1 MLSGALLLA
10 LLPVMALASPVPPT
24 FYGFGC
30 SAGDTYCNDPFNDGK
45 QYISICDGNG
55 NLHIVTDLATAKRT
69 FAIRSGGHAPSPY
82 DASINAQP
90 ASGSLWTRCSTL
102 PTTLQRRSSRSAPA
116 KRLHVWLK
124 YVFMSDTFRRRP
136 AIVSYG
142 QESVARRR
150 AAQRETTMP
159 YDTAPLD
166 QALKIFILD
175 ADQRPEVAR
184 AHYKKGNIFKKLE
197 QEEEEREGRAAAI
210 ETFNSGPLPLSENRV
225 GTIGDL
231 DDGDFGHWVMF

>member
-1 MLSGALLLA
+1 
-10 LLPVMALASPVPPT
+10 
-24 FYGFGC
+24 
-30 SAGDTYCNDPFNDGK
+30 
-45 QYISICDGNG
+45 
-55 NLHIVTDLATAKRT
+55 
-69 FAIRSGGHAPSPY
+69 
-82 DASINAQP
+82 
-90 ASGSLWTRCSTL
+90 
-102 PTTLQRRSSRSAPA
+102 
-116 KRLHVWLK
+116 
-124 YVFMSDTFRRRP
+124 MSDTFRRRP

-150 AAQRETTMP
+150 AAQP
-159 YDTAPLD
+159 
-166 QALKIFILD
+166 LKIFILD